1 MKLDVKA
8 AGMNGNGHVA
18 QMDLE
23 TGELRCPRCE
33 HLRVGDYELLE
44 EEVRKLRRKV
54 KALERDRIED
64 RLRHV
69 EREKVL
75 KVIDYWKRLTGHP
88 KANKQAADRFDYVV
102 ARRSELYPFGDP
114 VEDPPEEPCP
124 TICLAI
130 EGLAAYPYATKE
142 GRRSNRQEER
152 SL

>member
-1 MKLDVKA
+1 M
-8 AGMNGNGHVA
+8 
-18 QMDLE
+18 
-23 TGELRCPRCE
+23 
-33 HLRVGDYELLE
+33 
-44 EEVRKLRRKV
+44 
-54 KALERDRIED
+54 
-64 RLRHV
+64 
-69 EREKVL
+69 L

-142 GRRSNRQEER
+142 GALEPARRAIAMTGWGSRWPR
-152 SL
+152 GR